1 MFFSFLNFNGTSDVL
16 LYALLQQ
23 HTTDRKSSLLKITF
37 NFKLEFQLRK
47 IRFGAVSIQ
56 FKVML
61 KFV

>member
-1 MFFSFLNFNGTSDVL
+1 MFHMVDISDV
-16 LYALLQQ
+16 YIFVYFIANIYNR
-23 HTTDRKSSLLKITF
+23 RKSSFLKITF

-61 KFV
+61 NKI